1 MNTDLATGLR
11 FFSLEDLP
19 EEPWRNG
26 GGVTRTLMRRDNGDK
41 PLWRISVADLTG
53 NAPFS
58 RFEGLDRHSVL
69 VEGHNV
75 TLCGDW
81 GAWSMSSVGDIARYP
96 GELSVRTELGCALA
110 RFWNVMADRTHMRV
124 DLRVSTSP
132 RETIARAG
140 DGALMVLDGEVDV
153 VVDGR
158 ACATLT
164 KNDGLLF
171 DGFRQSLQLHFKDGP
186 CHWLLTTLN
195 TR

>member
-1 MNTDLATGLR
+1 MITNLATGLQR
-11 FFSLEDLP
+11 FSLEDLT

-41 PLWRISVADLTG
+41 PLWRISVADITG

-69 VEGHNV
+69 VEGYNV

-81 GAWSMSSVGDIARYP
+81 GAWSLSSVGDIARYP

-110 RFWNVMADRTHMRV
+110 RFFNVMADRTQMRV
-124 DLRVSTSP
+124 DLRVSSSP
-132 RETIARAG
+132 REDIVVAG
-140 DGALMVLDGEVDV
+140 DGALMVMDGDVDV
-153 VVDGR
+153 VMDGNVSTR
-158 ACATLT
+158 LS

-171 DGFRQSLQLHFKDGP
+171 DGFRDSLHLHFKDGP

-195 TR
+195 SR